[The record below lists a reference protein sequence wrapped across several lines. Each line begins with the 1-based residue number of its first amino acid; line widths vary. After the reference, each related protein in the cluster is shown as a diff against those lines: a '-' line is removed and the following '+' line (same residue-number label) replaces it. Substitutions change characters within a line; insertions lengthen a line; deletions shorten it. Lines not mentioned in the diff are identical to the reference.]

1 MFPGTLRQAC
11 ILFLAI
17 SFLPLLLVIVIGFV
31 YSREES
37 YREAEERIA
46 ALTRIAQ
53 LSQQRLIAD
62 VRQTLFVLAQAPAVA
77 RGDSALCSATLRDVM
92 LASIVYSN
100 LGAADADGNVMC
112 NALPM
117 REPVNIADRGYF
129 QQAARLLDFGIG
141 SYQIGRITGRPGI
154 NFAYPVRDYRQKR
167 VMRMVYSAM
176 DIAWLGTHLRGAGL
190 PENARAW
197 VFDVNGDVVAS
208 EPDQSWVG
216 RSIKGTALDQALAGL
231 GAKNV
236 VLQIDDLDGVRRL
249 YGIAPVWEGDGGM
262 RLRVAVGIPVA
273 DAFVAVNR
281 SFVTNLVLLL
291 LGTAGLLVLIFRL
304 LRRAVLRPIDDL
316 VAAAGSLAG
325 QDRDVRVAADTT
337 IGEFSILGRAF
348 NDMADAI
355 GQRERDLAGHV
366 VAVEQMNRRFE
377 VLSAI
382 NQTIVRAE
390 DEEVLLRSACTA
402 IVHHG
407 GGHVAWITRFD
418 SEGREVLLASAVR
431 QGGGDPLAGVL
442 HSEQGHV
449 RRRGLT
455 EGTPV
460 VAPLDDLATLGAA
473 MGRAG
478 WPQGASRY
486 IGYPIMRQ
494 RSVFGALNIV
504 AGDDALWGDA
514 EGMALVREMAGDI
527 GFALASLDK
536 DSEIRHLAYH
546 DPVSGLANQSELILC
561 CEHHIE
567 KATPS
572 GALVPMLLVELH
584 SLQQGITRFG
594 HRAGDFVVRSIA
606 ETLRAAAPAG
616 AVVART
622 GDRTF
627 AVLFAPEKDSH
638 TLPERIG
645 QIFDAL
651 PTELHFGAQDIGLQ
665 FSAGV
670 ARYPDD
676 GETAVALLQACTLA
690 LDSLGPGRS
699 GVVAYHSARLSAEA
713 QERWRIERHLA
724 RAVVRDELTLHYQPT
739 RSLANGRLVGVEALL
754 RWNNP
759 ELGAVSPG
767 RFIPIAEQA
776 GMINEIGNWVLGEG
790 CRQMH
795 EWVAEG
801 NAPGYASVNVSVLQL
816 YNPDFVKRVAGL
828 FERFPRARGRIAM
841 EITETAM
848 MEDFA
853 LSERVLGELKE
864 LGIAIFVDDFG
875 TGYSSLSYLRRLPV
889 DTLKI
894 DLVFT
899 SELAASDE
907 ALSVVKAIVA
917 LAQSLGL
924 STVAEG
930 IETREQETIL
940 ASIGCDVGQG
950 YHFGRP
956 MPAGSVKR
964 LFDGA
969 KESQAA
975 SSSSPPLPV

>member
-17 SFLPLLLVIVIGFV
+17 SFLPLLLVIVIGFIH
-31 YSREES
+31 SREES

-62 VRQTLFVLAQAPAVA
+62 VRQTLFVLAQTPAVA
-77 RGDSALCSATLRDVM
+77 RGDSESCSATLRDVM
-92 LASIVYSN
+92 LASIIYSN
-100 LGAADADGNVMC
+100 LGVTDSEGNVIC
-112 NALPM
+112 NALPL
-117 REPVNIADRGYF
+117 RAPVNIADRAYF
-129 QQAARLLDFGIG
+129 QQAVNLLDFGIG
-141 SYQIGRITGRPGI
+141 SYQIGRITGKPGL
-154 NFAYPVRDYRQKR
+154 NFAFPVRDYRQKR
-167 VMRMVYSAM
+167 VLRMVYSAM
-176 DIAWLGTHLRGAGL
+176 GIDWLGTHLRGVGL
-190 PENARAW
+190 PDNARAW
-197 VFDVNGDVVAS
+197 VFDANGDVVAS
-208 EPDQSWVG
+208 APDQSWVG
-216 RSIKGTALDQALAGL
+216 RSIRGTALDLAMAGM
-231 GAKNV
+231 GAENV
-236 VLQIDDLDGVRRL
+236 VLQIDDLDGIRRL
-249 YGIAPVWEGDGGM
+249 YGMAPVWEGEGGV

-281 SFVTNLVLLL
+281 SFITNLVLLL
-291 LGTAGLLVLIFRL
+291 VGTLGLIFLIFWL
-304 LRRAVLRPIDDL
+304 LRHSVLRPIDEL

-325 QDRDVRVAADTT
+325 QDRGVRISTDTK
-337 IGEFSILGRAF
+337 IGEFSVLGQAF

-355 GQRERDLAGHV
+355 GRRERDLASHV
-366 VAVEQMNRRFE
+366 AAVEQMNRRYE

-390 DEEVLLRSACTA
+390 EENILLRSACAA

-407 GGHVAWITRFD
+407 GGDVAWITRFD
-418 SEGREVLLASAVR
+418 GGEGEVLLASAVR
-431 QGGGDPLAGVL
+431 QGAGDPLAAVL
-442 HSEQGHV
+442 WGSDGHV
-449 RRRGLT
+449 RRKGLA
-455 EGTPV
+455 EGAPV
-460 VAPLDDLATLGAA
+460 VAPLDDVATLGAA
-473 MGRAG
+473 MCHAG
-478 WPQGASRY
+478 WPQGSRRY

-494 RSVFGALNIV
+494 RAVFGALNIA
-504 AGDDALWGDA
+504 AGEDAIWNDA
-514 EGMALVREMAGDI
+514 EGLALVREMAGDI

-536 DSEIRHLAYH
+536 DAEIRHLAYH
-546 DPVSGLANQSELILC
+546 DPVSGLANQSELIRC
-561 CEHHIE
+561 CERHIE
-567 KATPS
+567 RATPS
-572 GALVPMLLVELH
+572 GALVPVILIELH

-594 HRAGDFVVRSIA
+594 RRAGDYVVRSVA
-606 ETLRAAAPAG
+606 EALLAAAPAG
-616 AVVART
+616 AIVART
-622 GDRTF
+622 SDQTF
-627 AVLFAPEKDSH
+627 AVLLEPETDSRS
-638 TLPERIG
+638 LPERIG

-651 PTELHFGAQDIGLQ
+651 PTELHFGAQDIGVQ
-665 FSAGV
+665 FNAGV
-670 ARYPDD
+670 SRYPDD
-676 GETAVALLQACTLA
+676 GETALALLQACTLA

-699 GVVAYHSARLSAEA
+699 GAVAYHSARLSAEA

-724 RAVVRDELTLHYQPT
+724 RAVIQGELSLHYQPT
-739 RSLANGRLVGVEALL
+739 RSLADGRLVGVEALL
-754 RWNNP
+754 RWTNP

-776 GMINEIGNWVLGEG
+776 GMINEIGNWVLSEG

-801 NAPGYASVNVSVLQL
+801 NALGYASVNVSVLQL

-899 SELAASDE
+899 SELASSDE

-930 IETREQETIL
+930 IETQQQEAIL

-950 YHFGRP
+950 YHLGRP
-956 MPAGSVKR
+956 MPAENVGH
-964 LFDGA
+964 LFDA
-969 KESQAA
+969 DLA
-975 SSSSPPLPV
+975 P